1 MKLQVFNYNQ
11 KQVRTVQI
19 NGETWFV
26 LKDVCVVLGI
36 TDHKVVAR
44 RLEEDEVCQIPLTD
58 SLGRTQET
66 TVISESGLYN
76 VILRSDKPEAKPFR
90 KFVTSE
96 VLPSIRK
103 TGGYQTKA
111 MTTAQMF
118 ALQAQVNLEQE
129 QRLKALEEKTQ
140 ATQETV
146 QEAFSALSYPTV
158 SRDHW
163 QDETRQKIRRVCF
176 ENGLNY
182 QQFTAQTYDELEA
195 DARVKLET
203 RVNNQ
208 RERMKAGGAKSA
220 EIQAVNKLTVIAA
233 DPKLRAIYSAIIQ
246 RHSAQLVADKM
257 PKN

>member
-1 MKLQVFNYNQ
+1 MELQVFNYNQ

-19 NGETWFV
+19 DGETWFV

-66 TVISESGLYN
+66 TVINESGLYN

-90 KFVTSE
+90 KWVTSQ
-96 VLPSIRK
+96 VLPTIRK
-103 TGGYQTKA
+103 TGGYQAKA
-111 MTTAQMF
+111 MTTAQLF
-118 ALQAQVNLEQE
+118 AMQVQINLEQE
-129 QRLKALEEKTQ
+129 QRMKALEEKTQ

-146 QEAFSALSYPTV
+146 QEAFSTLSYPTI

-182 QQFTAQTYDELEA
+182 QQFTAQTYEELEA
-195 DARVKLET
+195 EARVKLET
-203 RVNNQ
+203 RVNNK
-208 RERMKAGGAKSA
+208 RERMKAGGAKYA
-220 EIQAVNKLTVIAA
+220 ECQAVNKLTVISA
-233 DPKLRAIYSAIIQ
+233 DPKLRAIYSGIIQ
-246 RHSAQLVADKM
+246 RHSAKFVAEKLSKM
-257 PKN
+257 

>member
-44 RLEEDEVCQIPLTD
+44 RLEEDEVCQVPLTD

-195 DARVKLET
+195 EARVKLET

-208 RERMKAGGAKSA
+208 RKRMKEGGAKYA
-220 EIQAVNKLTVIAA
+220 ERQAVNKLTVISA
-233 DPKLRAIYSAIIQ
+233 DPKLRAIFSAIIQ
-246 RHSAQLVADKM
+246 RHSAQFLTERLSNM
-257 PKN
+257 